1 MILPRRSGATESGLE
16 RGLRLRRDR
25 AERGRVVH
33 REVGE
38 HLPVERDVRL
48 PQPGD
53 ELVVRETVR
62 PRRCVDPDDPEPAEG
77 PLPVLPVAIRVD
89 ERMVDL
95 LLRVA
100 VARLLEPPVALR
112 LLEDLAPLLARVDS
126 PLHARH
132 LIASRAAASPTAR
145 PRATRDRACGSP
157 AYASP
162 TSSRGCGSSS
172 RAGAGACPLPT
183 L

>member
-1 MILPRRSGATESGLE
+1 
-16 RGLRLRRDR
+16 
-25 AERGRVVH
+25 
-33 REVGE
+33 
-38 HLPVERDVRL
+38 
-48 PQPGD
+48 
-53 ELVVRETVR
+53 
-62 PRRCVDPDDPEPAEG
+62 
-77 PLPVLPVAIRVD
+77 PLAVLPVAVGVD
-89 ERMVDL
+89 EGVVDL
-95 LLRVA
+95 LLRIA

-112 LLEDLAPLLARVDS
+112 LLEDLAPLLARVDG

-132 LIASRAAASPTAR
+132 LSASRAAASPTAR
-145 PRATRDRACGSP
+145 RRATRAPACGSP